1 MLKKIH
7 SNEEYKEIIN
17 NTKDKLIVI
26 DFFATWCGPC
36 KYIAPIF
43 ADLSEKLT
51 NIAFLKV
58 DVDEVNEIS
67 QEEEISAMPT
77 FLFYKNG
84 EIVHK
89 IVGADIDEINKTLDK
104 FK

>member
-1 MLKKIH
+1 
-7 SNEEYKEIIN
+7 
-17 NTKDKLIVI
+17 LIVI